1 LPVYVS
7 CLFSF
12 AAVNILS
19 LFCTVSVY
27 IMIYLGVFL
36 LWVWHLMFS
45 KLPAP
50 RWSSLSWGWGSCL
63 L

>member
-1 LPVYVS
+1 LPVHVS

-36 LWVWHLMFS
+36 L
-45 KLPAP
+45 
-50 RWSSLSWGWGSCL
+50 
-63 L
+63 